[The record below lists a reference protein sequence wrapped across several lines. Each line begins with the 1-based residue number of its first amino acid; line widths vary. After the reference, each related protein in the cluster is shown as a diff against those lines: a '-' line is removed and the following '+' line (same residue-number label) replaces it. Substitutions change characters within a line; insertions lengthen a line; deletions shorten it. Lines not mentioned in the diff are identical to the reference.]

1 MVQQKPLSK
10 DLVLNRVRH
19 PFGNYISLIGD
30 HWPKFGLWFLVCE
43 IIKKESFGFLHS
55 FTQQKTCPEPWQCAR
70 FCTRLWELKDG
81 MGFNSISPGTPGPIL
96 EGCLGYRVVGI
107 FLITCSR
114 IALCCCHYFES
125 IFRGCVHCGGITHV
139 ILISANPKE
148 VWIHSHLAEKTNTP
162 SLTSVVCFHLFWVE
176 SGK

>member
-55 FTQQKTCPEPWQCAR
+55 FINKKHVP
-70 FCTRLWELKDG
+70 
-81 MGFNSISPGTPGPIL
+81 SPGNVPGSAP
-96 EGCLGYRVVGI
+96 G
-107 FLITCSR
+107 
-114 IALCCCHYFES
+114 FENSKMGWDS
-125 IFRGCVHCGGITHV
+125 IPYPQELQVQFW
-139 ILISANPKE
+139 KD
-148 VWIHSHLAEKTNTP
+148 VWATE
-162 SLTSVVCFHLFWVE
+162 
-176 SGK
+176 